1 MKTKLYKNW
10 LGTRGELL
18 NLIINLEN
26 SDPDLFLLHSK
37 GTGKAIPVSSRRIQQ
52 FMDEA
57 IIPKGISKFEV
68 NKKGNYYT
76 YKHVVRYLAAIRLRK
91 SGQPINQISILMN
104 KLTFSKI
111 EGYAFAEK
119 QDFSKIFDHVDLKYD
134 DYKGKIKSNLIKL
147 GREKG
152 NVLKISSIKLAITP
166 WCSVYIN
173 EDKLKMLNDENIET
187 LTFAFAD
194 TLKQLKNEKH

>member
-1 MKTKLYKNW
+1 MKTNLYKNW

-26 SDPDLFLLHSK
+26 NDPDLFLLHSK

-104 KLTFSKI
+104 KLTFSKL
-111 EGYAFAEK
+111 ESYVFAEK
-119 QDFSKIFDHVDLKYD
+119 KDFGKIFDHVDLKYD

>member
-1 MKTKLYKNW
+1 MKTNLYKNW